1 MRLDKLKKKY
11 PNRTLIIGDTHCPY
25 DLPTYLDFLIDT
37 YHEYKCNKIIH
48 IGDEIDNHALSFH
61 ESIPELQ
68 SAGDELA
75 LAKKHLH
82 RYYKYL
88 PQRDVTVIIGNHTR
102 MVMRKAM
109 SGGIPKQWIRDYN
122 DVLEV
127 PEWTFVPEIIV
138 DDVLYAHGE
147 GGTARTKCR
156 ADLQSVCQGHLHTQL
171 YSEVYV
177 GRNRRIFGMQ
187 VGTGIKH
194 SEIAFNYARA
204 GKRPAIGCGVV
215 LHGTQAIAI
224 PMPLEL
230 YGKKSKYK

>member
-1 MRLDKLKKKY
+1 MNKLQKKY
-11 PNRTLIIGDTHCPY
+11 PNRVLIIGDTHCPF

-37 YHEYKCNKIIH
+37 YHQYDCNKIIH
-48 IGDEIDNHALSFH
+48 IGDEADNHAMSYH
-61 ESIPELQ
+61 ESIPELK
-68 SAGDELA
+68 SAGDELYY
-75 LAKKHLH
+75 AKKSLQ

-88 PQRDVTVIIGNHTR
+88 PKKDVTVIIGNHTR

-109 SGGIPKQWIRDYN
+109 SGNIPKEWIRDYN
-122 DVLEV
+122 DVLGV
-127 PEWTFVPEIIV
+127 PKWEFVTETII

-156 ADLQSVCQGHLHTQL
+156 ADLQSCVQGHLHTQL

-187 VGTGIKH
+187 VGCGIDH
-194 SEIAFNYARA
+194 REMAFNYAKS

-230 YGKKSKYK
+230 YKKTKFK